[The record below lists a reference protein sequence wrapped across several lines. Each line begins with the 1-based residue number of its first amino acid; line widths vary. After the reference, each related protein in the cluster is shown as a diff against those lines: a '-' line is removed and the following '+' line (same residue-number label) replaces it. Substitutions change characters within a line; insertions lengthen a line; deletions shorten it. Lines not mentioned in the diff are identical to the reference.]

1 MKKFKFFLLIVIF
14 GLTSSCGVLREG
26 FKSPKQNKSDEFL
39 VEKKSPLKLPPDYDQ
54 LPAPLETNTNNEE
67 IEKQS
72 SIEKMIKDN
81 KNETKKSNSNS
92 SLEELVLDKIKSN

>member
-1 MKKFKFFLLIVIF
+1 MKKTNIFLLIAICIF
-14 GLTSSCGVLREG
+14 LQSCNTISQG

-39 VEKKSPLKLPPDYDQ
+39 VEKKSPLKFPPDYDQ
-54 LPAPLETNTNNEE
+54 LPTPLETNNEE
-67 IEKQS
+67 IEKES
-72 SIEKMIKDN
+72 SIEEMIKVN

>member
-1 MKKFKFFLLIVIF
+1 MKKFKFFLIIVIF
-14 GLTSSCGVLREG
+14 GLTSSCGVLSEG

-54 LPAPLETNTNNEE
+54 LPTPLETNNEE
-67 IEKQS
+67 IEKES
-72 SIEKMIKDN
+72 SIEKMIKVN

>member
-1 MKKFKFFLLIVIF
+1 MKKFKFFLTIVIF
-14 GLTSSCGVLREG
+14 GLTSSCGVLSEG

-54 LPAPLETNTNNEE
+54 LPAPLETNNEE
-67 IEKQS
+67 IEKES

-92 SLEELVLDKIKSN
+92 SLQELVLDKIKSN

>member
-1 MKKFKFFLLIVIF
+1 MKKFKFFLTIIIL
-14 GLTSSCGVLREG
+14 GLTSSCGVLSEG

-54 LPAPLETNTNNEE
+54 LPTPLETNNEE
-67 IEKQS
+67 IEKES

>member
-1 MKKFKFFLLIVIF
+1 MKKFKFFLIIGIF
-14 GLTSSCGVLREG
+14 SLTSSCGVLSEG

-54 LPAPLETNTNNEE
+54 LPTPLETNNEE
-67 IEKQS
+67 IEKES

>member
-1 MKKFKFFLLIVIF
+1 MKKFKFFLTIAIF
-14 GLTSSCGVLREG
+14 SLTSSCGVLSEG

-54 LPAPLETNTNNEE
+54 LPTPLETNNEE
-67 IEKQS
+67 IEKES

>member
-14 GLTSSCGVLREG
+14 GLTSSCGVLSEG

-54 LPAPLETNTNNEE
+54 LPAPLETNNEE
-67 IEKQS
+67 IVKES

>member
-14 GLTSSCGVLREG
+14 GLTSSCGVISEG

-39 VEKKSPLKLPPDYDQ
+39 VEKKSPLILPPDYDQ
-54 LPAPLETNTNNEE
+54 LPAPLETNNEE
-67 IEKQS
+67 IVKES

>member
-1 MKKFKFFLLIVIF
+1 MKKFKFFLIIVIF

-54 LPAPLETNTNNEE
+54 LPAPLETNNEE
-67 IEKQS
+67 IVKES

>member
-1 MKKFKFFLLIVIF
+1 MKKFKFFLTIIIF
-14 GLTSSCGVLREG
+14 GLTSSCGVLSEG

-54 LPAPLETNTNNEE
+54 LPAPLETNNEE
-67 IEKQS
+67 IVKES

>member
-1 MKKFKFFLLIVIF
+1 MKKFKFFLIIVIF
-14 GLTSSCGVLREG
+14 GLTSSCGVLSEG

-54 LPAPLETNTNNEE
+54 LPTPLETNNEE
-67 IEKQS
+67 IEKES

>member
-1 MKKFKFFLLIVIF
+1 MKKLKFFLLIVIF
-14 GLTSSCGVLREG
+14 GLTSSCGVLSEG

-54 LPAPLETNTNNEE
+54 LPAPLETNNEE
-67 IEKQS
+67 IVKES

>member
-1 MKKFKFFLLIVIF
+1 MKKFKFFLIIF
-14 GLTSSCGVLREG
+14 ILGLVSSCGVLREG

-39 VEKKSPLKLPPDYDQ
+39 VEKKSPLKLPPNYDE
-54 LPAPLETNTNNEE
+54 LPTPIEANQEV
-67 IEKQS
+67 IEKGS
-72 SIEKMIKDN
+72 SIQKMIKDN

>member
-1 MKKFKFFLLIVIF
+1 MKKFKFFLIISIF
-14 GLTSSCGVLREG
+14 GLISSCGVLSEG

-54 LPAPLETNTNNEE
+54 LPTPLETNNEE
-67 IEKQS
+67 IEKES
-72 SIEKMIKDN
+72 SIEKMIKEN

>member
-1 MKKFKFFLLIVIF
+1 MKKIKFFLIF
-14 GLTSSCGVLREG
+14 VVYVLTSSCGVISEG

-54 LPAPLETNTNNEE
+54 LPTPLETNKEE
-67 IEKQS
+67 IEKVS
-72 SIEKMIKDN
+72 SIEKMIKNN

>member
-14 GLTSSCGVLREG
+14 GLTSSCGVLSEG

-54 LPAPLETNTNNEE
+54 LPTPLETNNEE
-67 IEKQS
+67 IEKES

>member
-1 MKKFKFFLLIVIF
+1 MKKFKFFLIIAIF
-14 GLTSSCGVLREG
+14 GFTSSCGVLREG
-26 FKSPKQNKSDEFL
+26 FQSPKQNKSDEFL

-54 LPAPLETNTNNEE
+54 LPTPLETNNEE
-67 IEKQS
+67 IEKES

>member
-14 GLTSSCGVLREG
+14 GLTSSCGVLSEG

-54 LPAPLETNTNNEE
+54 LPAPLETNNEE
-67 IEKQS
+67 IENES
-72 SIEKMIKDN
+72 GIEKMIKDN

>member
-14 GLTSSCGVLREG
+14 GLTSSCGVISEG

-54 LPAPLETNTNNEE
+54 LPTPLETNNEE
-67 IEKQS
+67 IEKES
-72 SIEKMIKDN
+72 SIEEMIKVN

>member
-1 MKKFKFFLLIVIF
+1 MKKFKFFLIIAIF
-14 GLTSSCGVLREG
+14 GLTSSCGVLSEG

-54 LPAPLETNTNNEE
+54 LPTPLETNNEE
-67 IEKQS
+67 IEKEL

-92 SLEELVLDKIKSN
+92 TLEELVLDKIKSN

>member
-1 MKKFKFFLLIVIF
+1 MKKFKFFLIIVIF
-14 GLTSSCGVLREG
+14 GLTSSCGVLSEG

-54 LPAPLETNTNNEE
+54 LPTPLETNNEE
-67 IEKQS
+67 IEKES
-72 SIEKMIKDN
+72 SIEEMIKVN

>member
-1 MKKFKFFLLIVIF
+1 MKKFKFFLIIAIF

-54 LPAPLETNTNNEE
+54 LPTPLETNNEE
-67 IEKQS
+67 IEKES

>member
-1 MKKFKFFLLIVIF
+1 MKKFKFFLIIAIF
-14 GLTSSCGVLREG
+14 CLASSCGVLREG

-54 LPAPLETNTNNEE
+54 LPTPLEKNNEE
-67 IEKQS
+67 IEKES

>member
-1 MKKFKFFLLIVIF
+1 MKKFKFFLTIIIF
-14 GLTSSCGVLREG
+14 GLTSSCGVLSEG

-54 LPAPLETNTNNEE
+54 LPTPLETNNEE
-67 IEKQS
+67 IEKES
-72 SIEKMIKDN
+72 SIEKMIKVN
-81 KNETKKSNSNS
+81 KNETKKSNTNS

>member
-1 MKKFKFFLLIVIF
+1 MKKFKFFLTIAIF
-14 GLTSSCGVLREG
+14 SLTSSCGVLSEG

-54 LPAPLETNTNNEE
+54 LPTPLETNNEE
-67 IEKQS
+67 IEKES
-72 SIEKMIKDN
+72 SIEEMIKDN

>member
-1 MKKFKFFLLIVIF
+1 MIKIKSTILFLIVIF
-14 GLTSSCGVLREG
+14 LFSNCSG
-26 FKSPKQNKSDEFL
+26 FYNSKKQNKSDEFL

-54 LPAPLETNTNNEE
+54 LPTPLETNNEE
-67 IEKQS
+67 IEKES

>member
-1 MKKFKFFLLIVIF
+1 MKKFKFFLTIVIF
-14 GLTSSCGVLREG
+14 GLTSSCGVLSEG

-54 LPAPLETNTNNEE
+54 LPTPLETNNEE
-67 IEKQS
+67 IEKES

-92 SLEELVLDKIKSN
+92 TLEELVLDKIKSN

>member
-1 MKKFKFFLLIVIF
+1 MKKSKFFLIIIIF
-14 GLTSSCGVLREG
+14 ALTSSCGVLSEG

-54 LPAPLETNTNNEE
+54 LPAPLETNNEE
-67 IEKQS
+67 IVKES

>member
-1 MKKFKFFLLIVIF
+1 MKKFKSFLTIIIF
-14 GLTSSCGVLREG
+14 GLTSSCGVLSEG

-54 LPAPLETNTNNEE
+54 LPTPLETNNEE
-67 IEKQS
+67 IEKES
-72 SIEKMIKDN
+72 SIEKMIKVN

>member
-1 MKKFKFFLLIVIF
+1 MKKFKFFLTIVIF
-14 GLTSSCGVLREG
+14 GLTSSCGVLSEG

-54 LPAPLETNTNNEE
+54 LPTPLETNNEE
-67 IEKQS
+67 IEKES

-81 KNETKKSNSNS
+81 KNKTKKSNSNS